1 MPLVA
6 PVVSWASGEQS
17 RGATYTSDLIVK
29 NNCKYTSWE
38 DLKGSV
44 FAYNDDVSLSGY
56 VSLKIWMHENKPA
69 HARIPYFS
77 KSYATGS
84 HFNSICAVAA
94 GTADCAVIDRIT
106 REAIERENPH
116 MKSKYRILKDV
127 IIGDM
132 PAQPICIRKQID
144 KVTRNKILDAFLR
157 TDCSTSKEMK
167 KLSFVK
173 YEAVNHDF
181 YVNLAN
187 RISNS
192 EYVVLSNLKRP
203 RQCSGGNKTDGKP
216 SPCRNTCKR
225 TKKT

>member
-56 VSLKIWMHENKPA
+56 VSLKIWMHENKPD

-84 HFNSICAVAA
+84 HSI
-94 GTADCAVIDRIT
+94 R
-106 REAIERENPH
+106 
-116 MKSKYRILKDV
+116 S
-127 IIGDM
+127 
-132 PAQPICIRKQID
+132 
-144 KVTRNKILDAFLR
+144 
-157 TDCSTSKEMK
+157 
-167 KLSFVK
+167 
-173 YEAVNHDF
+173 
-181 YVNLAN
+181 
-187 RISNS
+187 
-192 EYVVLSNLKRP
+192 VLSLP
-203 RQCSGGNKTDGKP
+203 ALLTAQSSIG
-216 SPCRNTCKR
+216 
-225 TKKT
+225 